1 MMPRGVGKAA
11 LDLEKLKRALREHLP
26 QLRARYRVKSLG
38 LFGSYVR
45 GEQRKRSDLDVLV
58 DFEEAPSL
66 FELMDME
73 DELARLIGTK
83 VDLVTRKTLRGRI
96 GQRILQ
102 EVVYL

>member
-1 MMPRGVGKAA
+1 MMPRGVEKAA

>member
-1 MMPRGVGKAA
+1 MPRGVGKAA